1 MLRHTTISAAVL
13 LLCFIS
19 PWSAKASE
27 CSRFLENI
35 KEYSREFFV
44 EQMTVLLDNG
54 IPEGADGCNTVAAG
68 AMTDLMI
75 AACKS
80 GADSPAQGDAGEIWG
95 VTCSM
100 APALDLDPK
109 QTYQQLKQ
117 CIHGKS
123 GDREALVNQCAE
135 DLASKYADRLK

>member
-1 MLRHTTISAAVL
+1 MLRHATISAGVL
-13 LLCFIS
+13 LLFVTS
-19 PWSAKASE
+19 PGSAKASE

-35 KEYSREFFV
+35 KEYGREFFA
-44 EQMTVLLDNG
+44 EKMTVLWDDA

-80 GADSPAQGDAGEIWG
+80 GADSPAQGDAGAIWG
-95 VTCSM
+95 TTCAM

-109 QTYQQLKQ
+109 RTYQQLKQ
-117 CIHGKS
+117 CINGKS
-123 GDREALVNQCAE
+123 GDHEAILTQCAD
-135 DLASKYADRLK
+135 DLANKYADRLK